1 MQEPRTWRE
10 LLGSIINDTHE
21 KQRLAEELGVTPITL
36 TRWVNGESD
45 PRPQN
50 LRLLLKA
57 LPQYR
62 EQLLEL
68 IQAEFQDFAAAPAD
82 DSSKEIP
89 ATFYARVFRARAT
102 TTEAMRY
109 WSISNLILQ
118 QALGQLDPDHLGI
131 AVRVVRCMPPRGG
144 KIRSLREW
152 IGLGSPPWT
161 GELEQKAMFLSAES
175 LSGYVVT
182 SCRPN
187 AVQNVEEEQSLVP
200 AHWDPHEKSAAAHP
214 ILYAGRVAGCF
225 LVSSSQPYYFLSQAR
240 LMLIQHYAD
249 LLALA
254 FEPSEFYDPRDIELR
269 VMPDQKIQ
277 KEYFA
282 TFRKRVA
289 DVMLE
294 ATRTGRSLNN
304 LQAEQQVWQELEDE
318 LLAVS
323 LNYQSGS
330 SADIPE

>member
-10 LLGSIINDTHE
+10 LLGTIITDSNVR
-21 KQRLAEELGVTPITL
+21 QRLAEELGITPITL
-36 TRWVNGESD
+36 TRWANGDSD

-68 IQAEFQDFAAAPAD
+68 IQSEFQEFTAAPAD
-82 DSSKEIP
+82 DSSREIP
-89 ATFYARVFRARAT
+89 AAFYARVFRARAT
-102 TTEAMRY
+102 TTEAMRD

-118 QALGQLDPDHLGI
+118 QALGQLDPDHQGL
-131 AVRVVRCMPPRGG
+131 AVRVVRCMPPKNG

-187 AVQNVEEEQSLVP
+187 AVQNVEEEHSLLP

-214 ILYAGRVAGCF
+214 ILYAGRIAGCF
-225 LVSSSQPYYFLSQAR
+225 LVSSTQPYYFLSQAR
-240 LMLIQHYAD
+240 LNLIQQYAD
-249 LLALA
+249 LLALV
-254 FEPSEFYDPRDIELR
+254 FDPQEFYDPKDIELR
-269 VMPDQKIQ
+269 VMPDQSVQ
-277 KEYFA
+277 KRYFA
-282 TFRKRVA
+282 QFRGRVA
-289 DVMLE
+289 EIMLQ
-294 ATRTGRSLNN
+294 ATRGGRSLNN
-304 LQAEQQVWQELEDE
+304 LQAEQLVWQELEDQ
-318 LLAVS
+318 LLEVS
-323 LNYQSGS
+323 TQL
-330 SADIPE
+330 A